1 MIKRLKTKF
10 ILLTMVTL
18 LLLLAFMITG
28 MNILNYNSIL
38 QDADAVLTLL
48 GENEG
53 AFPEVPF
60 SPPGK
65 LPERM
70 TPETPYE
77 SRYFSIL
84 LDTGRN
90 VVKVNTNNIAAIDT
104 QTAVAYA
111 QKALSGKAD
120 TGFIGNYRYHVDMER
135 STLRITFLD
144 CSAKMTAFRHFL
156 YASIL
161 MGLCGYVVVFFAI
174 FFFSGRIIR
183 PIAESYEKQKRFI
196 TDAGHEI
203 KTPLTIINADADV
216 LEMDLGES
224 EWLED
229 IRLQTRRLTD
239 LTNGLVYLSRM
250 EEAGAPLPMAS
261 LSFSEI
267 VAETAHS
274 FQALAQTQEKN
285 FLCNI
290 PPYLTMMGDEKS
302 IRQLVSILLD
312 NALKYSPSGGVVT
325 IDARQRGKTLQLE
338 VFNTTSAPVERE
350 KLNLIFDRFY
360 RMDSS
365 RSTQTGGY
373 GIGLS
378 LARAIVN
385 AHGGKISAVTM
396 DGHSLQI
403 LVQFPLL

>member
-1 MIKRLKTKF
+1 MIKQLKIKF

-28 MNILNYNSIL
+28 MNILNYNSIV

-48 GENEG
+48 NANKG
-53 AFPEVPF
+53 AFPEFPF

-65 LPERM
+65 MPEHM

-77 SRYFSIL
+77 SRYFS
-84 LDTGRN
+84 
-90 VVKVNTNNIAAIDT
+90 VVLNTNTNLIQVNTSKIAAIDGE
-104 QTAVAYA
+104 TAISYA
-111 QKALSGKAD
+111 QKALSGKSNC
-120 TGFIGNYRYHVDMER
+120 GFIGNYRYHIDAEFT
-135 STLRITFLD
+135 TLRITFLD
-144 CSAKMTAFRHFL
+144 CSTKISAFRHFL
-156 YASIL
+156 YASV
-161 MGLCGYVVVFFAI
+161 MMALCGYIVVFFAI

-224 EWLED
+224 EWLDD
-229 IRLQTRRLTD
+229 IRLQTKRLTA
-239 LTNGLVYLSRM
+239 LTNELVYLSRM
-250 EEAGAPLPMAS
+250 EESNAPLPLAPIA
-261 LSFSEI
+261 FSEI
-267 VAETAHS
+267 VDEMSHS
-274 FQALAQTQEKN
+274 FQSLAQTQEKT
-285 FLCNI
+285 FRCNI
-290 PPYLTMMGDEKS
+290 QPLLSIIGDEKS

-312 NALKYSPSGGVVT
+312 NALKYSPAGGLVT
-325 IDARQRGKTLQLE
+325 LDVCQRGRTVQME
-338 VFNTTSAPVERE
+338 VFNTTTDPVEKD
-350 KLNLIFDRFY
+350 KLHLIFDRFY
-360 RMDSS
+360 RLDSS

-378 LARAIVN
+378 LAKAIVN
-385 AHGGKISAVTM
+385 AHNGKISVTTM

-403 LVQFPLL
+403 LVQLGHL

>member
-1 MIKRLKTKF
+1 MIKRLKVKF

-18 LLLLAFMITG
+18 FLLLAFMITG

-53 AFPEVPF
+53 AFPELPF
-60 SPPGK
+60 GPPGK
-65 LPERM
+65 MPERM

-77 SRYFSIL
+77 SRYFSVL
-84 LDTGRN
+84 LDTSSN
-90 VVKVNTNNIAAIDT
+90 ITQVNTSRIAAIDGK
-104 QTAVAYA
+104 TAISYA
-111 QKALSGKAD
+111 RKALERNAT
-120 TGFIGNYRYHVDMER
+120 TGFIDHYRYRIDL
-135 STLRITFLD
+135 SYNTIRITFLD
-144 CSAKMTAFRHFL
+144 CSTKISSFRHFL
-156 YASIL
+156 YASII
-161 MGLCGYVVVFFAI
+161 MALCGYIGVFFAI

-224 EWLED
+224 EWLDD
-229 IRLQTRRLTD
+229 IRLQTKRLTA
-239 LTNGLVYLSRM
+239 LTNELVYLSRM
-250 EEAGAPLPMAS
+250 EESDTPLTLAPIP
-261 LSFSEI
+261 FSEI
-267 VAETAHS
+267 VSQTAHS
-274 FQALAQTQEKN
+274 FQSLAQTQGKT

-290 PPYLTMMGDEKS
+290 QPLLSINGDEKS
-302 IRQLVSILLD
+302 TEQLVSILLD
-312 NALKYSPSGGVVT
+312 NALKYSPPGGMVT
-325 IDARQRGKTLQLE
+325 LDVCQRGKSVQME
-338 VFNTTSAPVERE
+338 VFNTTTDPVEKD
-350 KLNLIFDRFY
+350 KLSLIFDRFY
-360 RMDSS
+360 RLDSS

-378 LARAIVN
+378 LAKAIVN
-385 AHGGKISAVTM
+385 AHNGRISVATM

>member
-1 MIKRLKTKF
+1 MIKRLKIKF

-18 LLLLAFMITG
+18 FLLLAFIISG
-28 MNILNYNSIL
+28 INILNYNSIT
-38 QDADAVLTLL
+38 QDADALL
-48 GENEG
+48 FILSENQG
-53 AFPEVPF
+53 AFPEF
-60 SPPGK
+60 KFGPPGK
-65 LPERM
+65 FPDRM

-77 SRYFSIL
+77 SRYFSVL
-84 LDTGRN
+84 LNTSNN
-90 VVKVNTNNIAAIDT
+90 VIQTNTSKIAAVDGE
-104 QTAVAYA
+104 TALSYA
-111 QKALSGKAD
+111 QKALSGRTGK
-120 TGFIGNYRYHVDMER
+120 GFIDNYRYHIHADP
-135 STLRITFLD
+135 STIRITFLD
-144 CSAKMTAFRHFL
+144 CSRTLTAFRHFL
-156 YASIL
+156 FASI
-161 MGLCGYVVVFFAI
+161 MMACFGYAVVFLAI

-224 EWLED
+224 EWLSD
-229 IRLQTRRLTD
+229 IRLQTKRLTS
-239 LTNGLVYLSRM
+239 LTNELVYLSRM
-250 EEAGAPLPMAS
+250 EETESPLP
-261 LSFSEI
+261 LVPIPFSEL
-267 VAETAHS
+267 VSETAHS
-274 FQALAQTQEKN
+274 FQSLAQTQQKD
-285 FLCNI
+285 FRCNI
-290 PPYLTMMGDEKS
+290 QPLLSIDGEEKA

-312 NALKYSPSGGVVT
+312 NALKYSPTGGIVT
-325 IDARQRGKTLQLE
+325 MDVYQRGKTVQME
-338 VFNTTSAPVERE
+338 VFNTTQNPVEKD

-378 LARAIVN
+378 LAKAIVG
-385 AHGGKISAVTM
+385 AHNGKISVTTM